1 MEKSEIREII
11 NYHNSIYSKQIKI
24 TNDVIDVWFDLI
36 GDYDKDQAKNVIK
49 TIAKEK
55 NYVPNLATI
64 AEELSKTFIV
74 RVLDARTFTVFVD
87 FNDSRFPF
95 PFEKKEDARDLIS
108 FLKTMPSREDVE
120 YYYNEFT
127 LKRNKHVTT
136 LRMDQSDREE
146 FERRMKN
153 AYYAQKVKAF

>member
-36 GDYDKDQAKNVIK
+36 GEYEKEQVKNVIK

-74 RVLDARTFTVFVD
+74 RFLDARNFTVFVD

-95 PFEKKEDARDLIS
+95 IFEKKEDARDLIA
-108 FLKTMPSREDVE
+108 FLRTSPSRQDVE

-136 LRMDQSDREE
+136 LKVDQRDREE
-146 FERRMKN
+146 FDRKKRN
-153 AYYAQKVKAF
+153 SYYASKARSI